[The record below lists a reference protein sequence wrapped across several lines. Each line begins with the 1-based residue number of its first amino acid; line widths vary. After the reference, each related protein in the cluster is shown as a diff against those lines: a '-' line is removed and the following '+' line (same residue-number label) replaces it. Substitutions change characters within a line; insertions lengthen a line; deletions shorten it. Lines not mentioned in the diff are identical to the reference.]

1 MAGQPERSG
10 VRWGDVS
17 TGLPCTPGGGGCFLT
32 EKLSH
37 MTDSTSHLTYPVS
50 LLNQILFFIYIYI
63 RAVLNLHFSTKDH

>member
-17 TGLPCTPGGGGCFLT
+17 TGLPRAPGGGGRFLT

-37 MTDSTSHLTYPVS
+37 MTDSTSDLTYPVS
-50 LLNQILFFIYIYI
+50 LLNQILF
-63 RAVLNLHFSTKDH
+63 